1 MIRYLFDTAVET
13 SYIFVPFVSLAL
25 YIGKCE
31 GWTPITSLYFA
42 MATASNAVGFGDF
55 APTSQK
61 MRLLSLA
68 FIPLAVISLGEI
80 LGRSAGYFIRKET
93 NKAEREFMDRKM
105 TLEDLDEMDTNDDG
119 EVDLFEFMSFML
131 SKMGK
136 VDIEM
141 MNDLKDLFESLD
153 ETLSNT
159 IQKEDLLLLAQ
170 IRDWHRGEKKK

>member
-1 MIRYLFDTAVET
+1 MFDTAVET

-42 MATASNAVGFGDF
+42 MATASNGGFGDF

-93 NKAEREFMDRKM
+93 IKQSVN
-105 TLEDLDEMDTNDDG
+105 
-119 EVDLFEFMSFML
+119 SW
-131 SKMGK
+131 
-136 VDIEM
+136 IE
-141 MNDLKDLFESLD
+141 K
-153 ETLSNT
+153 
-159 IQKEDLLLLAQ
+159 
-170 IRDWHRGEKKK
+170 

>member
-1 MIRYLFDTAVET
+1 
-13 SYIFVPFVSLAL
+13 
-25 YIGKCE
+25 
-31 GWTPITSLYFA
+31 
-42 MATASNAVGFGDF
+42 
-55 APTSQK
+55 
-61 MRLLSLA
+61 
-68 FIPLAVISLGEI
+68 
-80 LGRSAGYFIRKET
+80 
-93 NKAEREFMDRKM
+93 M

-159 IQKEDLLLLAQ
+159 IQKADLLLLAQ
-170 IRDWHRGEKKK
+170 SATGIVERRKSKQLEACA

>member
-1 MIRYLFDTAVET
+1 
-13 SYIFVPFVSLAL
+13 
-25 YIGKCE
+25 
-31 GWTPITSLYFA
+31 
-42 MATASNAVGFGDF
+42 
-55 APTSQK
+55 
-61 MRLLSLA
+61 
-68 FIPLAVISLGEI
+68 
-80 LGRSAGYFIRKET
+80 
-93 NKAEREFMDRKM
+93 M

-159 IQKEDLLLLAQ
+159 IQKADLLLLAQ
-170 IRDWHRGEKKK
+170 SATGIVERRKSKQLEPCA

>member
-1 MIRYLFDTAVET
+1 
-13 SYIFVPFVSLAL
+13 
-25 YIGKCE
+25 
-31 GWTPITSLYFA
+31 
-42 MATASNAVGFGDF
+42 
-55 APTSQK
+55 

>member
-1 MIRYLFDTAVET
+1 MIYSRLFAIRIKGDGSRSLIRYLFDTAVET

-42 MATASNAVGFGDF
+42 MATASNGGFGDF

-93 NKAEREFMDRKM
+93 IKQSVN
-105 TLEDLDEMDTNDDG
+105 
-119 EVDLFEFMSFML
+119 SW
-131 SKMGK
+131 
-136 VDIEM
+136 IE
-141 MNDLKDLFESLD
+141 K
-153 ETLSNT
+153 
-159 IQKEDLLLLAQ
+159 
-170 IRDWHRGEKKK
+170 

>member
-1 MIRYLFDTAVET
+1 
-13 SYIFVPFVSLAL
+13 
-25 YIGKCE
+25 
-31 GWTPITSLYFA
+31 
-42 MATASNAVGFGDF
+42 MATASNGGFGDF

-61 MRLLSLA
+61 MRLISLA

-136 VDIEM
+136 WT
-141 MNDLKDLFESLD
+141 LK
-153 ETLSNT
+153 
-159 IQKEDLLLLAQ
+159 
-170 IRDWHRGEKKK
+170 

>member
-1 MIRYLFDTAVET
+1 
-13 SYIFVPFVSLAL
+13 
-25 YIGKCE
+25 
-31 GWTPITSLYFA
+31 
-42 MATASNAVGFGDF
+42 
-55 APTSQK
+55 
-61 MRLLSLA
+61 
-68 FIPLAVISLGEI
+68 
-80 LGRSAGYFIRKET
+80 
-93 NKAEREFMDRKM
+93 M

-159 IQKEDLLLLAQ
+159 IQKEDLPNPRLASWREEKVSSLKPVHNRLGYVHKQMLQSLHCLIFHASIDTEHLHGDKNFRILSIAILASTIWLLML
-170 IRDWHRGEKKK
+170 

>member
-1 MIRYLFDTAVET
+1 
-13 SYIFVPFVSLAL
+13 
-25 YIGKCE
+25 
-31 GWTPITSLYFA
+31 
-42 MATASNAVGFGDF
+42 
-55 APTSQK
+55 
-61 MRLLSLA
+61 
-68 FIPLAVISLGEI
+68 
-80 LGRSAGYFIRKET
+80 
-93 NKAEREFMDRKM
+93 MDRKM

-159 IQKEDLLLLAQ
+159 IQKADLLLLAQ
-170 IRDWHRGEKKK
+170 SATGIVERRKSKQLEACA